1 MTRVS
6 KQNAIKYLE
15 RKAYPG
21 WDACSD
27 SLAISLAD
35 AKHLIDLIY
44 SQSEEEVLNETIY
57 KKDDDPIF
65 TESDDF
71 SFDAGTPARK

>member
-57 KKDDDPIF
+57 KKDKVRTLKTEAQKADD
-65 TESDDF
+65 E
-71 SFDAGTPARK
+71 RRM

>member
-21 WDACSD
+21 WDSCSD
-27 SLAISLAD
+27 NLTISLAD
-35 AKHLIDLIY
+35 AKHLIDIIY
-44 SQSEEEVLNETIY
+44 SQSEFYQSENSDEEEVHNETI
-57 KKDDDPIF
+57 
-65 TESDDF
+65 
-71 SFDAGTPARK
+71 